1 MRTHGWGGSTPSTDE
16 AAIERILDAA
26 DQIIDAEDGEFHVA
40 KVARALGISRQTV
53 YNYFPGTGALLEAVA
68 VRSAVRFSD
77 RITEHLAGV
86 TDPVEA
92 LLEAL
97 AYTMD
102 SLAEEKGARLLFSYD
117 LTRASKRITSKDSI
131 RFNRDMLRRFDVDW
145 SAVGLGDQELED
157 ISEYMLRIVELFM
170 IDPTDVSTGKA
181 LRAYLSRWVAPVFR
195 AEVESHRH
203 KGKAT
208 TEQTSSRSRRRSTA
222 LGKTVAR
229 SKSAR

>member
-53 YNYFPGTGALLEAVA
+53 YNYFPGTGALLEAV
-68 VRSAVRFSD
+68 
-77 RITEHLAGV
+77 
-86 TDPVEA
+86 
-92 LLEAL
+92 